1 MLLEKKLIER
11 LINASLS
18 RGADFAEVFVE
29 STLST
34 TLQSLSGRLEKVN
47 SNKLF
52 GVGIRVAK
60 KFNTVYGYTNS
71 NNPKDLLKLA
81 EDLSKSFNDDKLT
94 RSTPLNDLEVGK
106 RHNAKILPSEVTLED
121 KVAFMKKAFKVAK
134 DYNEA
139 IKQVIVN
146 LIYVE

>member
-34 TLQSLSGRLEKVN
+34 TLQSLSGRLEKVS
-47 SNKLF
+47 SNKSF
-52 GVGIRVAK
+52 GVGIRIAK

-81 EDLSKSFNDDKLT
+81 DDLSKSFNDDKLT
-94 RSTPLNDLEVGK
+94 KSIPLNDLEVGS
-106 RHNAKILPSEVTLED
+106 NISLVNYCFELSLPFRNDLRDALKNHLS
-121 KVAFMKKAFKVAK
+121 KVLLGEGT
-134 DYNEA
+134 DD
-139 IKQVIVN
+139 I
-146 LIYVE
+146 